1 LLTYFHDR
9 QVWRLNGDQS
19 PPRLEP

>member
-1 LLTYFHDR
+1 LLSYFHDR
-9 QVWRLNGDQS
+9 QVWHLNGDQS